1 MNSEKSDFYCDVVV
15 VGGGLAAL
23 SAAISAV
30 DNGATVLLVNK
41 GITGKS
47 GSSAKAAG
55 ILAAAFG
62 HGDLETR
69 PVPDTPN
76 KHARD
81 TLDVGYNIGDPKLV
95 NFVAEQATSAIR
107 WLENLGVEFSR
118 AEDGGYIQLNAPGN
132 SCPRAVSAIGG
143 GQAIVSALL
152 RQAGA
157 KGVMFLDETIVRDI
171 KPIEGHQ
178 FLVTLQGHQATSITA
193 GAAVL
198 AAGGA
203 TGLFPT
209 VSGDEGNIG
218 TSIMLGYDIGTTIKN
233 LEFVE
238 FTLIYRVK
246 SKILRIAGMAP
257 FLSRGGKLINS
268 IGEDL
273 FRLHFSNKKSEQ
285 VGRAEILRLVEQEIF
300 NNKGPIYLDCTHFS
314 DLTWQEFEGSQGTTT
329 LDKLTEAGCDY
340 KTEKIEVIPA
350 AHSVLAGIEIDT
362 NGQTTIPGIFAAGE
376 NATGIHGAGR
386 LSGNGLTACVVMGQT
401 AGLNASEYANNAQ
414 GKRRSGAD
422 QKTLSSKQLNKSL
435 NIIEGQS
442 QTSNTNFEIRASMD
456 KVKEIVGNNL
466 GIIRSELSLTEGQKQ
481 LSNLWLEIKD
491 FDKQNK
497 DAFELQQMV
506 RLANLMIKAA
516 SQRTESR
523 GVQFRSDFDKLDN
536 SWAKTQTLVKALCHS
551 P

>member
-1 MNSEKSDFYCDVVV
+1 MVSEKSDFYCDVVV

-23 SAAISAV
+23 SAAITAV
-30 DNGATVLLVNK
+30 DNGANVLLVNK

-81 TLDVGYNIGDPKLV
+81 TLDVGYNIGDPELV
-95 NFVAEQATSAIR
+95 NFIAKQATSAIL
-107 WLENLGVEFSR
+107 WLESLGVEFSR

-152 RQAGA
+152 HQAKA
-157 KGVMFLDETIVRDI
+157 REVMFLDETIVRDI
-171 KPIEGHQ
+171 KPINGHK
-178 FLVTLQGHQATSITA
+178 FSVTLQGRQTATITA

-218 TSIMLGYDIGTTIKN
+218 TSIMLGYDIGAALKN

-238 FTLIYRVK
+238 FTLIFRVK

-273 FRLHFSNKKSEQ
+273 FGLHFPNKKSEQ
-285 VGRAEILRLVEQEIF
+285 VGRAEILRLVENEIF

-314 DLTWQEFEGSQGTTT
+314 EVTWQEFEGSQGTTT

-340 KTEKIEVIPA
+340 RTEKVEVIPA

-362 NGQTTIPGIFAAGE
+362 NAQTTMPGIFAAGE

-401 AGLNASEYANNAQ
+401 CGLNASLHAKSAQ
-414 GKRRSGAD
+414 RLGVMTQRPLA
-422 QKTLSSKQLNKSL
+422 TEQLKKSL
-435 NIIEGQS
+435 NIIDRQNEVPSVNG
-442 QTSNTNFEIRASMD
+442 EIMTLMERI
-456 KVKEIVGNNL
+456 KNIVGNNL
-466 GIIRSELSLTEGQKQ
+466 GIIRNELSLTDGQKQ
-481 LSNLWLEIKD
+481 LSLLWLEIKD
-491 FDKQNK
+491 FDEQNK
-497 DAFELQQMV
+497 DVFELKQMA
-506 RLANLMIKAA
+506 RLASLMMEAA
-516 SQRTESR
+516 SRRTESR

-536 SWAKTQTLVKALCHS
+536 SWAKAQTLVKD
-551 P
+551 

>member
-1 MNSEKSDFYCDVVV
+1 MVSEKSDFYCDVVV

-23 SAAISAV
+23 SAAITAV
-30 DNGATVLLVNK
+30 DNGANVLLVNK

-81 TLDVGYNIGDPKLV
+81 TLDVGYNIGDPELV
-95 NFVAEQATSAIR
+95 NFIAKQATSAIL
-107 WLENLGVEFSR
+107 WLESLGVEFSR

-152 RQAGA
+152 HQAKA
-157 KGVMFLDETIVRDI
+157 REVMFLDETIVRDI
-171 KPIEGHQ
+171 KPINGHK
-178 FLVTLQGHQATSITA
+178 FSVTLQGCQTATITA

-218 TSIMLGYDIGTTIKN
+218 TSIMLGYDIGAALKN

-238 FTLIYRVK
+238 FTLIFRVK

-273 FRLHFSNKKSEQ
+273 FGLHFPNKKSEQ
-285 VGRAEILRLVEQEIF
+285 VGRAEILRLVENEIF

-314 DLTWQEFEGSQGTTT
+314 EVTWQEFEGSQGTTT

-340 KTEKIEVIPA
+340 RTEKVEVIPA

-362 NGQTTIPGIFAAGE
+362 NAQTTMPGIFAAGE

-401 AGLNASEYANNAQ
+401 CGLNASLHAKSAQ
-414 GKRRSGAD
+414 RLGVMTQRPLA
-422 QKTLSSKQLNKSL
+422 TEQLKKSL
-435 NIIEGQS
+435 NIIDRQNEVPSVNG
-442 QTSNTNFEIRASMD
+442 EIMTLMD
-456 KVKEIVGNNL
+456 RIKNIVGNNL
-466 GIIRSELSLTEGQKQ
+466 GIIRNELSLTDGQKQ
-481 LSNLWLEIKD
+481 LSNLWFEIKD
-491 FDKQNK
+491 FDEQNK
-497 DAFELQQMV
+497 DVFELKQMA
-506 RLANLMIKAA
+506 RLASLMMEAA
-516 SQRTESR
+516 SRRTESR

-536 SWAKTQTLVKALCHS
+536 SWAKAQTLVKD
-551 P
+551 

>member
-23 SAAISAV
+23 SAAITAV
-30 DNGATVLLVNK
+30 DSGSTVLLVNK

-55 ILAAAFG
+55 ILAAPFG

-81 TLDVGYNIGDPKLV
+81 TLDVGYNIGDPELV
-95 NFVAEQATSAIR
+95 NFITKQATSAIR
-107 WLENLGVEFSR
+107 WLESLGVEFSR
-118 AEDGGYIQLNAPGN
+118 AEDSGYIQLNAPGN

-152 RQAGA
+152 SQAKA
-157 KGVMFLDETIVRDI
+157 RGVMFLDKTIVRDI
-171 KPIEGHQ
+171 KPIEGHK
-178 FLVTLQGHQATSITA
+178 FLVTLQGRQANTITA

-218 TSIMLGYDIGTTIKN
+218 TSIMLGYDIGAALKN
-233 LEFVE
+233 LEFIE

-268 IGEDL
+268 RGEDL
-273 FRLHFSNKKSEQ
+273 FGLHFPKKKSEQ

-314 DLTWQEFEGSQGTTT
+314 DVTWQEFEGSQGTTT

-340 KTEKIEVIPA
+340 RTEKIEVIPA

-362 NGQTTIPGIFAAGE
+362 NAQTTIRGIFAAGE

-386 LSGNGLTACVVMGQT
+386 LSGNGLTACVVMGRT
-401 AGLNASEYANNAQ
+401 GGTNASEYAKNAQ
-414 GKRRSGAD
+414 QQLQISVA
-422 QKTLSSKQLNKSL
+422 QKTLGTKTLRRLLNIHKEKSL
-435 NIIEGQS
+435 AS
-442 QTSNTNFEIRASMD
+442 KDKDEIRSLMVRI
-456 KVKEIVGNNL
+456 KNIVGNNL
-466 GIIRSELSLTEGQKQ
+466 GIIRNELSLTEGQKQ
-481 LSNLWLEIKD
+481 LSKLWLEIKD
-491 FDKQNK
+491 LDEQNK
-497 DAFELQQMV
+497 DVFELQQMV
-506 RLANLMIKAA
+506 RLTKLMIEAA
-516 SQRTESR
+516 SRRTESR
-523 GVQFRSDFDKLDN
+523 GVQFRSDFDMLDDA
-536 SWAKTQTLVKALCHS
+536 WAKSQTLIKN
-551 P
+551 